1 MYMIEFK
8 VVVIK
13 MLTEFSRTMHE
24 QNDNFNKEKI
34 LRSTKQK
41 L

>member
-8 VVVIK
+8 IVVIK

-24 QNDNFNKEKI
+24 QNNCNRKKI
-34 LRSTKQK
+34 
-41 L
+41 